1 MIGRALG
8 LALMLLAALPAA
20 AAEPSFAGKQVTVL
34 ITVPPGGGTDSQ
46 ARLIGRFLQR
56 HLAGSPA
63 FLFINMPGAAG
74 IVATNHLVQRTKP
87 DGLTLLAASGEG
99 LDPLTLRNP
108 STHYD
113 PRTLAMVGGTSTG
126 GTIIVLRKSARARLT
141 DAAADPVVFGSV
153 SSRTSTIM
161 ALWGAEYLGWNL
173 RWVLGYA
180 STPSLTLAIN
190 QGEIDM
196 TGTSTILQLKQL
208 LGSGDFL
215 GLAQAG
221 SYRGGRLVAREDYPD
236 IPLFP
241 PDIESRLAGNEVTA
255 REAFDYF
262 LFSSAVGKWLALA
275 PGTPQELVRAW
286 RDAYRRTCED
296 ADFLAAARAEIGED
310 FAPMP
315 VEDLTLAAKRLAET
329 SDAALAFEAGLKTK
343 HGLANPA
350 N

>member
-1 MIGRALG
+1 MIARGWMLG
-8 LALMLLAALPAA
+8 LALLLCGGAPQ
-20 AAEPSFAGKQVTVL
+20 AAEVSFAGKQVTVL

-56 HLAGSPA
+56 HLAGSPS

-99 LDPLTLRNP
+99 LDPATLRNP
-108 STHYD
+108 ATHYD
-113 PRTLAMVGGTSTG
+113 SRALAMVGGTSTG
-126 GTIIVLRKSARARLT
+126 GTILVLRKSARPRLMDKT
-141 DAAADPVVFGSV
+141 AEPVVFGSV
-153 SSRTSTIM
+153 SSRTSTVM

-180 STPSLTLAIN
+180 STPALTLAIN

-208 LGSGDFL
+208 LGSGDFV

-221 SYRGGRLVAREDYPD
+221 SFRGGTLVAREDYPE

-241 PDIESRLAGNEVTA
+241 PQIQSRVGGVA

-262 LFSSAVGKWLALA
+262 LYTNLVGKWFALA
-275 PGTPQELVRAW
+275 PETPAELVAAW
-286 RDAYRRTCED
+286 REAYRRTSED
-296 ADFLAAARAEIGED
+296 PDFLAAARVEIGED
-310 FAPMP
+310 FAPMAA
-315 VEDLTLAAKRLAET
+315 EDLTLTARRLAET
-329 SDAALAFEAGLKTK
+329 SDAALAFEAGLKSR

>member
-1 MIGRALG
+1 MIARMLS
-8 LALMLLAALPAA
+8 LAVMLLAALPAA
-20 AAEPSFAGKQVTVL
+20 AQVSFAGKPVTVL
-34 ITVPPGGGTDSQ
+34 ITVPAGGGTDSQ

-56 HLAGSPA
+56 HLPGAPG
-63 FLFINMPGAAG
+63 FVFVNMPGASG

-113 PRTLAMVGGTSTG
+113 PRALAMVGGTSTG
-126 GTIIVLRKSARARLT
+126 GTILVLRKSARDRLT
-141 DAAADPVVFGSV
+141 DAAAEPIVFGSV

-161 ALWGAEYLGWNL
+161 ALWGAEYLGWHV

-208 LGSGDFL
+208 LGTGDFL

-241 PDIESRLAGNEVTA
+241 PDIAPRLAGTA
-255 REAFDYF
+255 RDAFDYF

-275 PGTPQELVRAW
+275 PGTPAELVRAW
-286 RDAYRRTCED
+286 RDAYRRTCDDPE
-296 ADFLAAARAEIGED
+296 FLAAARLEIGED

-315 VEDLTLAAKRLAET
+315 AEDLTLAAKRLAET
-329 SDAALAFEAGLKTK
+329 SDAALSFEAGLKTK

>member
-1 MIGRALG
+1 MIARALMLG
-8 LALMLLAALPAA
+8 LALLLLPGLPAA
-20 AAEPSFAGKQVTVL
+20 AAVSFAGKQVTVL
-34 ITVPPGGGTDSQ
+34 ITVPAGGGTDSQ
-46 ARLIGRFLQR
+46 ARLVGRFLQR
-56 HLAGSPA
+56 HLPGAPP
-63 FLFINMPGAAG
+63 FLFINMPGASG

-99 LDPLTLRNP
+99 LDPATLRNP

-113 PRTLAMVGGTSTG
+113 PRALTMIGGTSTG
-126 GTIIVLRKSARARLT
+126 GTIIVLRKSALPRLT
-141 DAAADPVVFGSV
+141 DPAAEPVVFGSV
-153 SSRTSTIM
+153 SSRASTIM
-161 ALWGAEYLGWNL
+161 ALWGAEYLGWHL

-180 STPSLTLAIN
+180 STPALTLAIS

-221 SYRGGRLVAREDYPD
+221 SYRGGRLLAREDYPD
-236 IPLFP
+236 IPLLP
-241 PDIESRLAGNEVTA
+241 PQIEGRLAGTA

-262 LFSSAVGKWLALA
+262 LFSSAVGKWFALA
-275 PGTPQELVRAW
+275 PSTPAELAQAW
-286 RDAYRRTCED
+286 REAYRRTSGD
-296 ADFLAAARAEIGED
+296 PDFLAAARAEIGED

-315 VEDLTLAAKRLAET
+315 AEDLTLAAKRLAET